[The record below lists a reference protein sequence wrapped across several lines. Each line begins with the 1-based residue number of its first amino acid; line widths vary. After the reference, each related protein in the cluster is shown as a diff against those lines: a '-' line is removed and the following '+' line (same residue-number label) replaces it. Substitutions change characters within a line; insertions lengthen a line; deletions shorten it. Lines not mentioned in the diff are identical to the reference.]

1 MTNSAGRLFLIPVT
15 LSETE
20 YEKTLPSGVFTAVR
34 ALTHFIVEDEKSAR
48 RCLKQINPD
57 ISFPSITLYPLN
69 EHSKPE
75 DYAHYLDTA
84 EHGTDMGLLS
94 EAGCPCVADPGAQVV
109 RIAQKKNIT
118 VVPLTGPSSIILS
131 LMASGFNG
139 QSFTF
144 HGYLPVE
151 KNARSKKIAE
161 IERYALTTGYT
172 QIFIETPYRNNQLLA
187 DIIAHCS
194 GETLLCTA
202 ANITDS
208 SEKIITRKISEW
220 KKMKYDFNKIPAVFL
235 IGK

>member
-1 MTNSAGRLFLIPVT
+1 
-15 LSETE
+15 
-20 YEKTLPSGVFTAVR
+20 VR
-34 ALTHFIVEDEKSAR
+34 ALSHFIVEDEKSAR
-48 RCLKQINPD
+48 RSLKRINPG
-57 ISFPSITLYPLN
+57 ISFPGITLYPLN

-84 EHGTDMGLLS
+84 KSGTDMGLLS

-109 RIAQKKNIT
+109 RIAQREGIR
-118 VVPLTGPSSIILS
+118 VVPLTGPSSIMLS

-151 KNARSKKIAE
+151 KNARAKKIAE
-161 IERYALTTGYT
+161 LERTAQMTGYT

-187 DIIAHCS
+187 ELISRCS
-194 GETLLCTA
+194 GDTLLCVA
-202 ANITDS
+202 SGITGPD
-208 SEKIITRKISEW
+208 EHIATRKISEW
-220 KKMKYDFNKIPAVFL
+220 KKRNSDFNKIPSVFL

>member
-1 MTNSAGRLFLIPVT
+1 MTLGD
-15 LSETE
+15 TE
-20 YEKTLPSGVFTAVR
+20 YEKALPSGVFSAVR
-34 ALTHFIVEDEKSAR
+34 ALSHFIVEDEKSAR
-48 RCLKQINPD
+48 RSLKKINPD
-57 ISFPSITLYPLN
+57 ISFPGITLYPLN

-94 EAGCPCVADPGAQVV
+94 EAGCPCVADPGAQIV
-109 RIAQKKNIT
+109 RIAHKKKIKII
-118 VVPLTGPSSIILS
+118 PLTGPSSIILS

-151 KNARSKKIAE
+151 KNARVKKIAE
-161 IERYALTTGYT
+161 IEKNALLTGYT

-187 DIIAHCS
+187 DIISHCS
-194 GETLLCTA
+194 GETLLCA
-202 ANITDS
+202 AADITGAG
-208 SEKIITRKISEW
+208 EQIITRKISEW
-220 KKMKYDFNKIPAVFL
+220 KKQQYDFNKIPAVFL